1 MVKFRFE
8 VGRIIAT
15 TAALTAIESVGGEVF
30 DLLLR
35 HGAGDWGDVCAEDAE
50 ENERALRLGNRILSS
65 YTVGGGNLPEECRIL
80 VLTEADR
87 SMTAVLL
94 PAEY

>member
-8 VGRIIAT
+8 VGRIVAT

-65 YTVGGGNLPEECRIL
+65 YTVGEGDVVVKVWI
-80 VLTEADR
+80 LTEADR
-87 SMTAVLL
+87 SATTVLL
-94 PAEY
+94 PEEY